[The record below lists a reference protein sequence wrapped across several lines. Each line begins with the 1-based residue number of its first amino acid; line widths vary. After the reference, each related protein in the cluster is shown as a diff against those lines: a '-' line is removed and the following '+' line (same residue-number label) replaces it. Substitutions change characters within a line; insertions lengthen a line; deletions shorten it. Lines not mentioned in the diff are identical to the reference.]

1 MKKFICLLFIL
12 SLLCAAALDNS
23 YEKYIFKLSPSA
35 EVSFYTTE
43 RPQNFE
49 GTCIQNGE
57 GYILITSGLNAE
69 KYMDTLKNCFGF
81 SVVLRDKNLLPD
93 ILKKVKVVKTEI
105 IEGREILYAQTT
117 SLPFSTF
124 IENKKVNIQIAI
136 CSSNFIVGC
145 PLILGSY

>member
-1 MKKFICLLFIL
+1 
-12 SLLCAAALDNS
+12 LCAAALDNS
-23 YEKYIFKLSPSA
+23 YEKYIFKLSPSS

-124 IENKKVNIQIAI
+124 VENKKVNIQIAI